1 MINCSAAEP
10 AIYKELNQQEAVI
23 GVDNGEIECSRFI
36 HADTLTKKSRRK
48 KAVLFGEAAAGERV
62 GERCGGLVPS
72 AE

>member
-10 AIYKELNQQEAVI
+10 AIYKELHQQEAVI

-48 KAVLFGEAAAGERV
+48 KKGSVVWRSCCRERV
-62 GERCGGLVPS
+62 GEKG
-72 AE
+72 AED